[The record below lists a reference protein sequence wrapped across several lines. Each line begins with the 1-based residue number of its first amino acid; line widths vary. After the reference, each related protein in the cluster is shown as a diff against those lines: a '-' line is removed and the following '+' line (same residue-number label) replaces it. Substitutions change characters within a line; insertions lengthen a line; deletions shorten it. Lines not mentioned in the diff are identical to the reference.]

1 MIGEEQII
9 TVRSSTQTP
18 QQSAD
23 AWLHG
28 VANEREE
35 VQDLIMR
42 DLLGQED
49 FQGA

>member
-1 MIGEEQII
+1 VDDQSIAKEDPGTM
-9 TVRSSTQTP
+9 QTP
-18 QQSAD
+18 QHAAN
-23 AWLHG
+23 AWLQG

-49 FQGA
+49 FQEA